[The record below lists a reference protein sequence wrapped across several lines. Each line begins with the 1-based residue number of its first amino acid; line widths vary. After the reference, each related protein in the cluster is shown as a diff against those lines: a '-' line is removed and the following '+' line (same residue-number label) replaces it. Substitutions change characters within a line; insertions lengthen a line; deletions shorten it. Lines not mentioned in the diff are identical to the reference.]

1 MSIVVWQKPTQLCKE
16 IILQLKNIY
25 IDRCFYSEE
34 KSNWKA
40 LSGFLGPFHI
50 SLFFSN
56 FFQFLTASLILLS
69 HLLCDLWNEKTSLRN
84 SEFLPQV
91 TYLHLYTDT
100 PPSLLLWMK
109 PPCFYQRW
117 TLTSLLEFWTP
128 SPLSSATLCPSLLF
142 SLYHWFLPIYWIV
155 PPAGKHAWIPLKI
168 LK

>member
-1 MSIVVWQKPTQLCKE
+1 M
-16 IILQLKNIY
+16 Y
-25 IDRCFYSEE
+25 IDRCFYLEE
-34 KSNWKA
+34 KSNRKA
-40 LSGFLGPFHI
+40 LYGFLGPFHI

-56 FFQFLTASLILLS
+56 FFQFLTASLILLTLS
-69 HLLCDLWNEKTSLRN
+69 PFMWLMKWEAFAQELWVP
-84 SEFLPQV
+84 PQV

-128 SPLSSATLCPSLLF
+128 SPLSSATLCLSLLF